1 MTCLLARLAAME
13 RSFDLFKAARR
24 RPGHPAAKAKN
35 LARNP
40 LKRQHPSA
48 TSRNPGKMHVSKGK
62 RASARV
68 LAKLVFS

>member
-40 LKRQHPSA
+40 LKRLHPSA
-48 TSRNPGKMHVSKGK
+48 TSRNPGKMHISKGK
-62 RASARV
+62 QTRAVTLRRSI
-68 LAKLVFS
+68 F